1 MPLPLSRWRR
11 RITAGL
17 AACTLMLA
25 GCDTLSY
32 YGQAVAGHWQL
43 ISRARPVADW
53 LADPLTP
60 PVLHER
66 LRISQQMRDFAI
78 RELKLPDNPSY
89 RRYADIGR
97 PYVVWNVVAAP
108 ALSLALKTWCFPL
121 MGCVGYRGYFDARDA
136 EALAAT
142 LRGQGWEVQVY
153 GVPAYSTL
161 GWSNIIGG
169 DPLLNTFV
177 SGAETEL
184 ARLVFHELAHQVV
197 YVADDTAFN
206 ESFATAVE
214 RIGVGRWLDFRADE
228 ALRATHRAHE
238 GRAADFQARVARA
251 RAALQAVYDSAA
263 SDDDK
268 HAAKGRIF
276 AELRDGAAAAPW
288 AADARWRAWFD
299 QANNASLAIQSA
311 YAAQVPDFERLF
323 DRQGRDFD
331 RFYAEVRRIAALP
344 RPERAT
350 ALGNP

>member
-1 MPLPLSRWRR
+1 MPSFRR
-11 RITAGL
+11 RFSAGL
-17 AACTLMLA
+17 VVATLAMA
-25 GCDTLSY
+25 GCDTLHY

-43 ISRARPVADW
+43 ISQARPVADW
-53 LADPLTP
+53 LADPATP
-60 PVLHER
+60 PALRDR
-66 LRISQQMRDFAI
+66 LRTSQALRDFAV

-108 ALSLALKTWCFPL
+108 DLSLALKTWCFPM
-121 MGCVGYRGYFDARDA
+121 MGCVAYRGYFDPREA
-136 EALAAT
+136 EALATT
-142 LRGQGWEVQVY
+142 LRGQGWEAQVY

-161 GWSNIIGG
+161 GWSNIVGG

-197 YVADDTAFN
+197 YAGDDTAFN

-214 RIGVGRWLDFRADE
+214 RIGVERWLDFRADE
-228 ALRATHRAHE
+228 TLRAAHHTHER
-238 GRAADFQARVARA
+238 RVTDFQSRVTKA
-251 RAALQAVYDSAA
+251 RAALQAVYASAA

-268 HAAKGRIF
+268 RTAKRRIY
-276 AELRDGAAAAPW
+276 AELRESAAAAPW
-288 AADARWRAWFD
+288 ATDARWRAWFA

-311 YAAQVPDFERLF
+311 YAAQVPGFERLF
-323 DRQGRDFD
+323 DRQGRNFD

-344 RPERAT
+344 KPQRAA